1 MTALNVSH
9 QRLKALYSW
18 SAMGLLG
25 ILASVVIFFVY
36 SVQSFFLRSVPYGSY
51 FASDIIKPAGIDARC
66 CNILSMSADNGDLPS
81 SVAEPPVMETKV
93 SNSDMFKRE
102 VIVTNQ
108 IVESTENAPEQTPY
122 EAEVSKYQNKLE
134 KELEYIQSVLTCEQ
148 GLLKLRKDS
157 ITVSG
162 KNGYFFVQ
170 AEVAEFQKRKDKEQK
185 ARVLRN
191 KKEFV
196 QKMLPVVDAFRAA
209 PMMAPAENER
219 EESMHKNFGSLCD
232 SIIVVFEKYG
242 FKEFNSGE

>member
-1 MTALNVSH
+1 M
-9 QRLKALYSW
+9 R
-18 SAMGLLG
+18 LLG
-25 ILASVVIFFVY
+25 KLVAVLIFFVC

-51 FASDIIKPAGIDARC
+51 FANDKIKRADISARRR
-66 CNILSMSADNGDLPS
+66 NILWLSADNGDSPS
-81 SVAEPPVMETKV
+81 SVAEPHVMETKV

-102 VIVTNQ
+102 VIVSDQ
-108 IVESTENAPEQTPY
+108 IVKTAEIVEKQTPY
-122 EAEVSKYQNKLE
+122 DAEVLKYQNKLG
-134 KELEYIQSVLTCEQ
+134 KELEYLQSVLTCEQ

-196 QKMLPVVDAFRAA
+196 QKMLPVVDAFREA

-242 FKEFNSGE
+242 FKEFNSGKMRLINEMPNI